1 MPGRIT
7 DKVAFITGVAR
18 GLGRANAVRLAEEG
32 ADIIGVDRLE
42 LEPFADYP
50 MPTDADL
57 EETVALVEKT
67 GRRIVAVK
75 ADVTDRSGLAAALDQ
90 GLKQFGRLDIVV
102 ANAGISP
109 PGAPTWELP
118 PDQWDKV
125 LSINLTGVFNTI
137 AVAVPAMIDAGN
149 GGSIVLMASG
159 AALMNMPHLSD
170 YAAAKAGVVTLAK
183 TLANEVAAHQIRVN
197 ALAPGTAR
205 PPLVTENKG
214 MFRLFR
220 PDLAQP
226 TLEDALP
233 VLTAMLPMGKPWV
246 EPEDVANAVLFL
258 ASEEGRYIT
267 GQVIAIDLGG
277 SNRP

>member
-1 MPGRIT
+1 
-7 DKVAFITGVAR
+7 
-18 GLGRANAVRLAEEG
+18 
-32 ADIIGVDRLE
+32 
-42 LEPFADYP
+42 
-50 MPTDADL
+50 
-57 EETVALVEKT
+57 
-67 GRRIVAVK
+67 
-75 ADVTDRSGLAAALDQ
+75 
-90 GLKQFGRLDIVV
+90 
-102 ANAGISP
+102 
-109 PGAPTWELP
+109 
-118 PDQWDKV
+118 
-125 LSINLTGVFNTI
+125 
-137 AVAVPAMIDAGN
+137 
-149 GGSIVLMASG
+149 MASG

-205 PPLVTENKG
+205 TPLVTENKG